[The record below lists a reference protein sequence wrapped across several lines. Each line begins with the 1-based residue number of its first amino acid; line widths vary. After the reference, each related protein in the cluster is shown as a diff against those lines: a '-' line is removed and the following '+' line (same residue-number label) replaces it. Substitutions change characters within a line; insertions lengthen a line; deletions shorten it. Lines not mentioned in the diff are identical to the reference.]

1 MFQIHHHSGIW
12 PRLDLDPFL
21 DFLAPALTLKDR
33 DVITLVF
40 ADKGFVRSLNAAY
53 RGQDRS
59 TNVLSFPSDADDEL
73 GDLIFAVE
81 TIRQEA
87 EIEGKPFDHHLM
99 HLIVHGSLHLQ
110 GHDHEIEAQAEVME
124 ALETQILGE
133 FGLPDPYSEYNV
145 RI

>member
-1 MFQIHHHSGIW
+1 M
-12 PRLDLDPFL
+12 
-21 DFLAPALTLKDR
+21 
-33 DVITLVF
+33 ITLVF

-133 FGLPDPYSEYNV
+133 FGLPDPYSEHNV

>member
-12 PRLDLDPFL
+12 PRLDLDRFL
-21 DFLAPALTLKDR
+21 DFLALALTLKDR
-33 DVITLVF
+33 DVITLVLG
-40 ADKGFVRSLNAAY
+40 DKGFVRSLNATY

-87 EIEGKPFDHHLM
+87 EMQGKPFDHHLM

-133 FGLPDPYSEYNV
+133 FGLPDPYSECNV